1 MKCNMKYFRIQWFRC
16 TIYNGIELCD
26 SEWAFYDVLQP
37 GTLLSI
43 ALINVSQ
50 VGCKR
55 VTGKSLLHCIQ
66 PSESMNFE
74 LAFISIS
81 CSSCD
86 FVLSSCWW
94 HSSACF
100 NWNKVTKISVVKIW
114 KWKLE
119 NFKVIYQRLYNPE
132 RLTKH
137 FLLGTDTLYIQ
148 IIHSSNI
155 HTLCVSGN

>member
-1 MKCNMKYFRIQWFRC
+1 MP
-16 TIYNGIELCD
+16 
-26 SEWAFYDVLQP
+26 A
-37 GTLLSI
+37 SI
-43 ALINVSQ
+43 VSQ
-50 VGCKR
+50 AGCKR

-132 RLTKH
+132 RLTKDI
-137 FLLGTDTLYIQ
+137 FFYLGQIQ
-148 IIHSSNI
+148 IHFTFKSFILQHSY
-155 HTLCVSGN
+155 LVCVKQLID